1 MIDSDIVYVFIF
13 INFCIKDYKCF
24 FLFSKCL
31 CFVLFY
37 IFKNGNYLF
46 IILIKDF
53 CNVKCCINKLGNYF
67 IKSKKNIFFLIGI

>member
-1 MIDSDIVYVFIF
+1 M
-13 INFCIKDYKCF
+13 F

-37 IFKNGNYLF
+37 IFKKGNYLF

-53 CNVKCCINKLGNYF
+53 CNVKCCINNLGNYF
-67 IKSKKNIFFLIGI
+67 IKSKKINFFFDGVINDIIIYFKKDNVC